1 MIGIKF
7 LDGDIIFN
15 EKVEGIEEFIQRWIN
30 SLKTYSN
37 ECYYN
42 ENLGLD
48 INIIDGVDNA
58 KFKLEHIK
66 TKTLLWYGEELQE
79 LYYDILSQKKRNI
92 KAIFYFKHKIY
103 GNFKE
108 ELNL

>member
-7 LDGDIIFN
+7 LDGEIILN
-15 EKVEGIEEFIQRWIN
+15 ERVKGIDEFLQRWVN
-30 SLKTYSN
+30 SLKIYSN

-48 INIIDGVDNA
+48 INIIDGIDNA

-66 TKTLLWYGEELQE
+66 ARTLAWYGEELID
-79 LYYDILSQKKRNI
+79 LYYKIISEEERMI
-92 KAIFYFKHKIY
+92 KAIICFKHKKY
-103 GNFKE
+103 GNFEKE
-108 ELNL
+108 LEL